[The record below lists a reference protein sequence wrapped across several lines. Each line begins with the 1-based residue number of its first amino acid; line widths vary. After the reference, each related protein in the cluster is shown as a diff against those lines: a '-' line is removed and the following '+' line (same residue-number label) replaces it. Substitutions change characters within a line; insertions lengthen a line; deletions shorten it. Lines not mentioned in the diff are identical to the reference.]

1 MSSPPIAPSQRE
13 QALTK
18 LLELRKAPQPAKV
31 PPVGGPTRIRS
42 AEECLR
48 EAASLP
54 PIDPLFG
61 TFWQTGEIAILA
73 ADAGLGKSV
82 LSIQVAEPIAGS
94 GQQCVNQ
101 PCRPQPAPILVYDFE
116 LSDQQFYSRFAGR
129 RFPPGLLRGD
139 PDPKVIDP
147 QFGLEQIIKDIAE
160 TGSRTIIIDNITA
173 LSLKNTA
180 DPDAALAVMRGL
192 KRLQVELGVSSLIL
206 AHVPKIP
213 SGVPLHLN
221 HLAGGKALSNF
232 ADSVFF
238 LGRSRQ
244 GKQIRYLKQVKAR
257 NAELPDEPLTLDLRK
272 DWDGLRFSYLGSEP
286 EEEHLEQVTVRN
298 EKQAEKQAMKELV
311 WQMMDAG
318 HTWDEIQEKTGL
330 SRGTLSNYRKEKPS
344 VQ

>member
-1 MSSPPIAPSQRE
+1 LQ
-13 QALTK
+13 
-18 LLELRKAPQPAKV
+18 
-31 PPVGGPTRIRS
+31 
-42 AEECLR
+42 

-54 PIDPLFG
+54 PIQPLFG
-61 TFWQTGEIAILA
+61 SYWQTGETAIAA

-82 LSIQVAEPIAGS
+82 LSIQIAESIAGS
-94 GQQCVNQ
+94 NQYCLNQ
-101 PCRPQPAPILVYDFE
+101 PCRPQPGPILVYDFE
-116 LSDQQFYSRFAGR
+116 LSDQQFYNRFTGR
-129 RFPPGLLRGD
+129 QFPAGLLRVD
-139 PDPKVIDP
+139 LDPKAIDP
-147 QFGLEQIIKDIAE
+147 QFGFEQIFADVAE
-160 TGSRTIIIDNITA
+160 TGSKIIIIDNITA

-192 KRLQVELGVSSLIL
+192 KRLQVEQGVSALVL

-257 NAELPDEPLTLDLRK
+257 NAELPDEPMTLDLRK
-272 DWDGLRFSYLGSEP
+272 DFDGLRFHFLGYEP

-298 EKQAEKQAMKELV
+298 EKQAEKQAKKEEV
-311 WQMMDAG
+311 WRLMDEG
-318 HTWDEIQEKTGL
+318 NTWDSIQQKTGL
-330 SRGTLSNYRKEKPS
+330 SRGTLSNYYKEKPA